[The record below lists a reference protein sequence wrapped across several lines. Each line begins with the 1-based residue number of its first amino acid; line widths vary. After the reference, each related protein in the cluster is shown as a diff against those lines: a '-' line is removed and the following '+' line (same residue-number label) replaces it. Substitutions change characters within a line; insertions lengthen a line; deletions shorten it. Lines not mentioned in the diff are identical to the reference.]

1 MANEKEI
8 KVEYAQTIDETIL
21 NAEQTGT
28 VQVHKKTDGMTN
40 IEGIRFILSGVSD
53 TGREIRIEAVTD
65 KDGLAKFEGV
75 PIGTYTITEDGST
88 VPYGYLVADS
98 KQVTVTYAQTVDTD
112 MFNEKVPD
120 TPNTGV
126 SDNDID
132 GRTVLGGVVV
142 ILAGAA
148 VILFSRKKKER

>member
-1 MANEKEI
+1 
-8 KVEYAQTIDETIL
+8 
-21 NAEQTGT
+21 
-28 VQVHKKTDGMTN
+28 MTN
-40 IEGIRFILSGVSD
+40 VEGIRFILSGISD
-53 TGREIRIEAVTD
+53 TGREIRIEATTD

-75 PIGTYTITEDGST
+75 PVGTYTITEDGST

-98 KQVTVTYAQTVDTD
+98 KQVTVTYAQTVDAD

-120 TPNTGV
+120 TPNTGS

-132 GRTVLGGVVV
+132 GRTALGSIAI

-148 VILFSRKKKER
+148 FFMFSKKKKER